1 MTYHTTDR
9 WGVMEHDAPAVRFAE
24 LLDSL
29 EESDDQEHPE
39 VGLTHESGWT
49 LSVFRP
55 RARGVGKRRD
65 RGRTVA
71 LERTAPGRSPGVVDR
86 SCRRGR
92 GRDPRASL
100 DRRIRRRLAAAVE
113 P

>member
-49 LSVFRP
+49 LSVFRRGRVVWENAETEEGPWHLSGLP
-55 RARGVGKRRD
+55 RADLLGLWTALAAGD
-65 RGRTVA
+65 VA
-71 LERTAPGRSPGVVDR
+71 EIRARPWIAGYSPG
-86 SCRRGR
+86 
-92 GRDPRASL
+92 
-100 DRRIRRRLAAAVE
+100 
-113 P
+113 